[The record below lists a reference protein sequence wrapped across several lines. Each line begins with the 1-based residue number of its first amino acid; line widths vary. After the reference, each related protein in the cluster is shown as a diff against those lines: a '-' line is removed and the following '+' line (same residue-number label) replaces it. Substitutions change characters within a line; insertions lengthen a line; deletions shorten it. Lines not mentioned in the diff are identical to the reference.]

1 MKNVKQYFIT
11 YLGIG
16 LLAIYY
22 STRFFEM
29 NFDYLFQITT
39 FVLSGC
45 LLIKLFY
52 WYNINKSSQKDNLL
66 RFSFVVL
73 TYLLP
78 IYMIVQEPTLIIN
91 ITILKISYLIIFIF
105 AFIGILIERHLL
117 INIAKIK
124 EN

>member
-78 IYMIVQEPTLIIN
+78 IYMIVQEATLIIN
-91 ITILKISYLIIFIF
+91 ITILKISYLIIFVF

>member
-52 WYNINKSSQKDNLL
+52 WYNINKSSEKDNLL

-91 ITILKISYLIIFIF
+91 TTILKISYLIIFIF

-117 INIAKIK
+117 INKSKIK

>member
-66 RFSFVVL
+66 RFSFVIL

-91 ITILKISYLIIFIF
+91 TTILKISYLIIFIF
-105 AFIGILIERHLL
+105 AFIGILIERYLL

>member
-91 ITILKISYLIIFIF
+91 TTILKISYLIIFIF

-117 INIAKIK
+117 INKAKIK

>member
-52 WYNINKSSQKDNLL
+52 WYNINKSSEKDNLL

-117 INIAKIK
+117 INKSKIK